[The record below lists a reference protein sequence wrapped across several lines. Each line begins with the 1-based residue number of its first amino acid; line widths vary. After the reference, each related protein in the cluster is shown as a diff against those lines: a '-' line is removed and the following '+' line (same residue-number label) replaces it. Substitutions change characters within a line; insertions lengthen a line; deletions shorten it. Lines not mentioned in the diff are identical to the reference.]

1 MKIKQIL
8 TKISDSSQ
16 FDNQQKG
23 QLFERLVKYYFRY
36 DPIQQQSYSKVY
48 TFKEFIKVKK
58 LHNSD
63 FSRDYQDRGID
74 LILETPKNTLCAV
87 QCKFH
92 QKTLKIKDVA
102 GFYAAVRA
110 LNTNPRYKKQV
121 QIIET
126 ILFTKANHL
135 SNNITKDYLNKNDRL
150 F

>member
-1 MKIKQIL
+1 MNVKQIL

-16 FDNQQKG
+16 FTPQQKG
-23 QLFERLVKYYFRY
+23 KLFERLVKYYFRY

-74 LILETPKNTLCAV
+74 LILVTPENNLCAV

-92 QKTLKIKDVA
+92 QKTLIIKTVA
-102 GFYAAVRA
+102 SFYAAVRA
-110 LNTNPRYKKQV
+110 
-121 QIIET
+121 
-126 ILFTKANHL
+126 
-135 SNNITKDYLNKNDRL
+135 
-150 F
+150 

>member
-1 MKIKQIL
+1 MNVKQIL

-16 FDNQQKG
+16 FTPQQKG
-23 QLFERLVKYYFRY
+23 QLFERLVKYYFQY
-36 DPIQQQSYSKVY
+36 EPIQQQSYSKVY

-74 LILETPKNTLCAV
+74 FILETPKNTLCAV

-102 GFYAAVRA
+102 NFYAAVRA

-121 QIIET
+121 QITET

>member
-1 MKIKQIL
+1 MNVKKIL
-8 TKISDSSQ
+8 TKINDSAE
-16 FDNQQKG
+16 FTNQEKG
-23 QLFERLVKYYFRY
+23 TLFEKLVKYYFQY

-48 TFKEFIKVKK
+48 TFKEFIKNER

-63 FSRDYQDRGID
+63 FSRNYQDRGID

-102 GFYAAVRA
+102 SFYAAVRA
-110 LNTNPRYKKQV
+110 LNTNPRYKKQL
-121 QIIET
+121 QITET

-135 SNNITKDYLNKNDRL
+135 SSNIIKDYLSKNDRL